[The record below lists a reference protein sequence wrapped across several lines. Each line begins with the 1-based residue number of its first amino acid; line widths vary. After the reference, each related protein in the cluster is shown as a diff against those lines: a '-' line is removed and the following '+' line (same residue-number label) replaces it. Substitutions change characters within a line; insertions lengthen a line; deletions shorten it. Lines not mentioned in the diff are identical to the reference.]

1 MSAQGTP
8 QEIGSISFG
17 LMDPEEYREMSATK
31 VITADTYDDDGFPI
45 DMGLMDPRLGV
56 IDPGLEC
63 KTCGKHSGSCNGHF
77 GHIEL
82 AAPVIHVGFAKLIR
96 RLLRGTCRE
105 CSRLTPVDG
114 RRTADAEQAA
124 EERKR
129 HYSEQLRRARELG
142 NDPSD
147 VLKSAIREC
156 RKVDYCPYCGA
167 KQFDIKHEKPTTYYE
182 IIEVPHSNLSK
193 RLERAMDPEEG
204 EPVTPDDVAD
214 ELDDGEFDAGRIRE
228 LLSGTYRPDRND
240 IERLKQL
247 GRALGRLNDLE
258 AVDEDLS
265 SSAEYLVQ
273 EDMDKLMP
281 SDIRDWFEEVPDE
294 DIEAIG
300 VNPERSR
307 PEWMVLTVLP
317 VPPVTARPS
326 ITLDNGQ
333 RSEDDLTHKLVDII
347 RINQRFMENREAG
360 APQLIIEDLWE
371 LLQYHVTTF
380 MDNEISGTPPA
391 RHRSGR
397 PLKTLSQRL
406 KGKEG
411 RFRGSLS
418 GKRVNFSAR
427 TVISPDPT
435 LSLNEVGV
443 PERVAT
449 EMTQTMNVNERNL
462 EKARRYVANGPG
474 GHPGANYVRRHDG
487 RRLKVTEKNCEELAQ
502 KVEPGWEV
510 SRHLIDGDV
519 VIFNRQP
526 SLHRMSIMAHEV
538 VVMPY
543 KTFRLNTTV
552 CVAGD
557 TTVDCGGYERRID
570 AVETDWD
577 EEVLTTYD
585 PDDGETRKTGL
596 QDFWSLQPSDYGATV
611 HRVETGFG
619 EVVATSDHP
628 LETPEGL
635 VRVDELE
642 PGDRLLRRPI
652 ELPEFE
658 PSADEQVA
666 VTTDDVRTVAPPET
680 YVGHAFEDLDDL
692 LPFDVHSREGV
703 VAARLAGHLF
713 GDGTLELDGQRARL
727 TFRADRDDLDDIR
740 EDLQQLGYDPE
751 SPRLKEQEAQIVAAD
766 GSTTDVSGSGYAMG
780 LRSKP
785 LATFF
790 AALGVP
796 VGDKVTSS
804 YGVPDWVRKGPT
816 AVRRAFLSAYFG
828 AELSTPAP
836 RGPKLFKQP
845 AFKLAKTD
853 EALDAGRQ
861 FIDEVSSLLE
871 EFGSRVSNVRESAGN
886 QRTDGSVS
894 TTLVAELDASQEA
907 LRDLFG
913 GVGYTYNGEADA
925 EARLAYAYLA
935 EKIAELERLAGIA
948 TDARTADGEYGGLT
962 EIAENHDEDPARVR
976 RWRQRDI
983 EQSRARDFPDYETW
997 RDEHVADTDEGLV
1010 WDEITTIDDAGD
1022 QRVYDVT
1029 TTDETHRFVTNSFVG
1044 SNCPPYN
1051 ADFDG
1056 DEMNMHALQN
1066 EEARAEA
1073 RVLMRVQEQMLS
1085 PKMGENIIGAI
1096 QDHISGTY
1104 LLTHTNPQFN
1114 ETQALDLLRA
1124 TRIDELPDPDGVDE
1138 GGQDYWTGRTLFSEL
1153 LPDDL
1158 DLEFPASAG
1167 DTVVIEDGQLA
1178 SGTIDEDAVGAFG
1191 GEVVDTIA
1199 KDYSKTRA
1207 RIFINEVAALAMRS
1221 IMHFGFSIGIDDESI
1236 PDQAEDQINEAIDQA
1251 YDHVE
1256 ELIETYRAGELESLP
1271 GRTVDETVEMKI
1283 MNTLGKARDT
1293 AGDIAEDHF
1302 GDDNPAVIM
1311 AQSGARGSMLNLTQM
1326 AGCVGQQAVRGER
1339 INRGY
1344 EDRTLSHFEA
1354 DDLSAEAHGFVEHS
1368 YRSGLTPK
1376 EFFFHAMGGREGLVD
1391 TAVRTSKSGYLQR
1404 RLINALSELET
1415 QYDGTVRDTTDNIVQ
1430 FEFGE
1435 DGTSPVDV
1443 SSSEEGQTVDVE
1455 AIADR
1460 VVDAE
1465 FEDESEKQTFLSGD
1479 VEPLNLSERA
1489 DDWWMEAA
1497 GGD

>member
-1 MSAQGTP
+1 MQGKAP
-8 QEIGSISFG
+8 KEIGQLSFG
-17 LMDPEEYREMSATK
+17 LMDPEEYRDMSATK

-105 CSRLTPVDG
+105 CSRLCLTED
-114 RRTADAEQAA
+114 EQA
-124 EERKR
+124 EFRDR
-129 HYSEQLRRARELG
+129 LDRTRQLGEDL
-142 NDPSD
+142 ND
-147 VLKSAIREC
+147 VTKAAIRLA
-156 RKVDYCPYCGA
+156 RKKDRCPHCGE
-167 KQFDIKHEKPTTYYE
+167 KQFDINHEKPTTYYE
-182 IIEVPHSNLSK
+182 VQQVLSSEYP
-193 RLERAMDPEEG
+193 ERIAAAMEGRDPDAEEG
-204 EPVTPDDVAD
+204 EVDEEREPVSPN
-214 ELDDGEFDAGRIRE
+214 ELSEETGIELERINEILSGEF
-228 LLSGTYRPDRND
+228 RPKKDDRKSL
-240 IERLKQL
+240 EK
-247 GRALGRLNDLE
+247 ALDVDLTE
-258 AVDEDLS
+258 
-265 SSAEYLVQ
+265 
-273 EDMDKLMP
+273 EDMNKLMP
-281 SDIRDWFEEVPDE
+281 SDIRDWFEDIPDE
-294 DIEAIG
+294 DMRTLGIDAEK
-300 VNPERSR
+300 SR
-307 PEWMVLTVLP
+307 PEWIILTVLP

-443 PERVAT
+443 PDRVAT

-462 EKARRYVANGPG
+462 DEARRYVANGPET
-474 GHPGANYVRRHDG
+474 HPGANYVRRHDG
-487 RRLKVTEKNCEELAQ
+487 RRLKVTEKNCEELAE

-510 SRHLIDGDV
+510 SRHLVDGDII
-519 VIFNRQP
+519 IFNRQP

-552 CVAGD
+552 
-557 TTVDCGGYERRID
+557 
-570 AVETDWD
+570 
-577 EEVLTTYD
+577 
-585 PDDGETRKTGL
+585 
-596 QDFWSLQPSDYGATV
+596 
-611 HRVETGFG
+611 
-619 EVVATSDHP
+619 
-628 LETPEGL
+628 
-635 VRVDELE
+635 
-642 PGDRLLRRPI
+642 
-652 ELPEFE
+652 
-658 PSADEQVA
+658 
-666 VTTDDVRTVAPPET
+666 
-680 YVGHAFEDLDDL
+680 
-692 LPFDVHSREGV
+692 
-703 VAARLAGHLF
+703 
-713 GDGTLELDGQRARL
+713 
-727 TFRADRDDLDDIR
+727 
-740 EDLQQLGYDPE
+740 
-751 SPRLKEQEAQIVAAD
+751 
-766 GSTTDVSGSGYAMG
+766 
-780 LRSKP
+780 
-785 LATFF
+785 
-790 AALGVP
+790 
-796 VGDKVTSS
+796 
-804 YGVPDWVRKGPT
+804 
-816 AVRRAFLSAYFG
+816 
-828 AELSTPAP
+828 
-836 RGPKLFKQP
+836 
-845 AFKLAKTD
+845 
-853 EALDAGRQ
+853 
-861 FIDEVSSLLE
+861 
-871 EFGSRVSNVRESAGN
+871 
-886 QRTDGSVS
+886 
-894 TTLVAELDASQEA
+894 
-907 LRDLFG
+907 
-913 GVGYTYNGEADA
+913 
-925 EARLAYAYLA
+925 
-935 EKIAELERLAGIA
+935 
-948 TDARTADGEYGGLT
+948 
-962 EIAENHDEDPARVR
+962 
-976 RWRQRDI
+976 
-983 EQSRARDFPDYETW
+983 
-997 RDEHVADTDEGLV
+997 
-1010 WDEITTIDDAGD
+1010 
-1022 QRVYDVT
+1022 
-1029 TTDETHRFVTNSFVG
+1029 
-1044 SNCPPYN
+1044 CPPYN

-1085 PKMGENIIGAI
+1085 PRFGENIIGAI

-1124 TRIDELPDPDGVDE
+1124 TRIDELPEADGEDE
-1138 GGQDYWTGRTLFSEL
+1138 NGEAYWTGRTLFSEL

-1158 DLEFPASAG
+1158 NLDFTSSAG
-1167 DTVVIEDGQLA
+1167 DNVVIEDGQML

-1199 KDYSKTRA
+1199 KEYSKTRA
-1207 RIFINEVAALAMRS
+1207 RILVNEISALAMRS

-1236 PDQAEDQINEAIDQA
+1236 PRPAEEQINEAIDNA
-1251 YDHVE
+1251 YDRVE
-1256 ELIETYRAGELESLP
+1256 ELIETYERGELESLP
-1271 GRTVDETVEMKI
+1271 GRTVDETLEMKI
-1283 MNTLGKARDT
+1283 MQTLGKARDS

-1302 GDDNPAVIM
+1302 DDDNPAVVM
-1311 AQSGARGSMLNLTQM
+1311 AESGARGSMLNLTQM

-1344 EDRTLSHFEA
+1344 ENRTLSHFEEN
-1354 DDLSAEAHGFVEHS
+1354 DLSSDAHGFVESS
-1368 YRSGLTPK
+1368 YRSGLGPK

-1415 QYDGTVRDTTDNIVQ
+1415 QYDGTVRDTSDTIVQ

-1443 SSSEEGQTVDVE
+1443 SSSQEGDAVDVE
-1455 AIADR
+1455 QIADS
-1460 VVDAE
+1460 VLDEE
-1465 FEDESEKQTFLSGD
+1465 FESEKQKESFLGTRT
-1479 VEPLNLSERA
+1479 ERTNLSEHA
-1489 DDWWMEAA
+1489 DDWWMAE
-1497 GGD
+1497 GDD